1 MDPGFYDIPNE
12 TYQKET
18 AVSKS
23 DLTLFAR
30 SPAHYK
36 CKEKRKETPALI
48 FGDAVHTAILQPDI
62 YIKRYAFF
70 PEDHD
75 GRNIDGRARIK
86 EAKEKNLI
94 PLSWNDSGRIGE
106 MKEAIRQH
114 PTASKLIYGEGPA
127 EISGFWVD
135 ERTGLECR
143 LRADK
148 IRSDLGIV
156 IDLKTCEDARFDAF
170 QRSIATYR
178 YHWQGAHYLDG
189 VSEITGI
196 PHTNFVLLAIEKEPP
211 FAISI
216 YRIDD
221 AAIYA
226 GREEIKILMNEFREC
241 KDRDVWPAYL
251 PEEVQN
257 ISLPGWY
264 LKGANL

>member
-1 MDPGFYDIPNE
+1 MDTGFYSMSNE
-12 TYQKET
+12 EYQKET

-62 YIKRYAFF
+62 YIKRYAFQ
-70 PEDHD
+70 PE
-75 GRNIDGRARIK
+75 GMKLSTTAGIAFK
-86 EAKEKNLI
+86 EEAAEKGQI
-94 PLSWNDSGRIGE
+94 ILSWDISGRIGE
-106 MKEAIRQH
+106 MRKAIRQH

-156 IDLKTCEDARFDAF
+156 IDLKTCEDARFEAF

-221 AAIYA
+221 AAVYA